1 MTTPVATYRLQL
13 HADFTFDDARA
24 VVGYLADLGISH
36 LYLSPV
42 VAAAAGSRHGYDVVD
57 PTRINPE
64 LGGRAALDALALEAH
79 AHGLGVVLDIVPN
92 HLAASPDNP
101 WWRELLRDGP
111 TGAHARDF
119 DIDWSD
125 GRVLLP
131 LLDGPVEDAVRT
143 GRVKVEDRALDV
155 NGLRLPLR
163 DDDAS
168 GDVHAVLDRQFY
180 ELVDWHDP
188 LRNYR
193 RFFDVDSL
201 VGVRVED
208 PVVFADRHALIF
220 ELVGAGVVDGLRVDH
235 IDGLRDP
242 LGYLRE
248 LRDRIGP
255 DAYLVVE
262 KVTTGDE
269 TLRDEWPVDGTTG
282 YDALTDLDDV
292 FVDPDGWQRLRESAA
307 AQGAEPFEDVES
319 DAKRF
324 VLHALFTPELRRLTR
339 DMSPAATAA
348 VTALTVALPVY
359 RTYVDHDG
367 ARAEDRT
374 VQEDAAR
381 DAVRR
386 GEADAAAVDD
396 IVELL
401 TSGEGRDLAMSWQQL
416 TGPVMAKGHE
426 DTALY
431 RDAVLVSRNDVGGDP
446 GRPPDD
452 SVARLHRRNAD
463 RARRWPRT
471 MQTTSTHD
479 TKRSEDVR
487 SRIAVLSEL
496 PDAFEYGLDRLRE
509 RVPLDALSPTE
520 QRLLAQTLLGV
531 WPADADDARSSVDAL
546 RDRLHGYFEKALR
559 EAKLATSWLAPN
571 EPHERAVRGAVD
583 ACIADDGA
591 VLHACFGDLVER
603 VAFHGAMN
611 SVALV
616 VLKLAGPG
624 VGDTYQGCEVLDLS
638 LVDPDNRRAVDYERR
653 REALQ
658 SLARTPVAELLD
670 EWSDG
675 RLKLLVTTRA
685 LAARRKH
692 PELFVGG
699 DYTPLA
705 AVGDERVLAFARH
718 HGDEWAV
725 ALVSRFTT
733 RGMPAGTVSLPP
745 GAPTLWRDAITGTTV
760 AARDAA
766 LALPAVFADLP
777 VALLLPA

>member
-1 MTTPVATYRLQL
+1 MTAPVATYRLQL
-13 HADFTFDDARA
+13 HADFTFEDARA

-36 LYLSPV
+36 LYLSPI

-57 PTRINPE
+57 PTQVNPE
-64 LGGRAALDALALEAH
+64 LGGRAALEALAAEAH
-79 AHGLGVVLDIVPN
+79 AHGLGIVIDIVPN

-101 WWRELLRDGP
+101 WWRELLSDGP
-111 TGAHARDF
+111 AGAHARDF
-119 DIDWSD
+119 DVDWSE

-131 LLDGPVEDAVRT
+131 LLDGSVDDAVRS
-143 GRVKVEDRALDV
+143 GRVKVEAGVLDV

-168 GDVHAVLDRQFY
+168 GDVRAVLDRQFY
-180 ELVDWHDP
+180 ELVDWHEP
-188 LRNYR
+188 RRNYR

-201 VGVRVED
+201 VGVRIED
-208 PVVFADRHALIF
+208 PIVFADRHALIF
-220 ELVGAGVVDGLRVDH
+220 DLVDAGVADGLRVDH

-255 DAYLVVE
+255 DTYLVVE
-262 KVTTGDE
+262 KITTGDE
-269 TLRDEWPVDGTTG
+269 ALRDEWPVEGTTG

-292 FVDPDGWQRLRESAA
+292 FVEPGGWHRMRGSARTD
-307 AQGAEPFEDVES
+307 GAEPFDDVEFG
-319 DAKRF
+319 AKRF

-339 DMSPAATAA
+339 DMTPEATAA
-348 VTALTVALPVY
+348 ITALTVTLSVY
-359 RTYVDHDG
+359 RVYVDRDG
-367 ARAEDRT
+367 VRATDRT
-374 VQEDAAR
+374 VLEAAAR

-386 GEADAAAVDD
+386 GDVDTGAVDA

-401 TSGEGRDLAMSWQQL
+401 TSEEGRELAMSWQQL

-431 RDAVLVSRNDVGGDP
+431 RDAVLVSRNDVGGEP

-452 SVARLHRRNAD
+452 AVERLHRRNAA
-463 RARRWPRT
+463 RARHWPRT

-487 SRIAVLSEL
+487 ARIAVLSEL
-496 PDAFEYGLDRLRE
+496 PDEFEEGLRRLRA
-509 RVPLDALSPTE
+509 RVPLDALGPTE

-531 WPADADDARSSVDAL
+531 WPAADAGDADVDEL
-546 RDRLHGYFEKALR
+546 RERLHGYFEKALR
-559 EAKLATSWLAPN
+559 EAKLETSWLAPN
-571 EPHERAVRGAVD
+571 EKHERAVRRAVD
-583 ACIADDGA
+583 ACIADGGA
-591 VLHACFGDLVER
+591 ALHACFSDLVGR

-611 SVALV
+611 SLALV
-616 VLKLAGPG
+616 LLKLAGPG
-624 VGDTYQGCEVLDLS
+624 VADAYQGCELLDLS

-653 REALQ
+653 RDALR
-658 SLARTPVAELLD
+658 SVAETPVAELGD
-670 EWSDG
+670 AWSDG

-705 AVGDERVLAFARH
+705 SVGDERVLAFARH
-718 HGDEWAV
+718 RGEGWAV

-733 RGMPAGTVSLPP
+733 RGTPAGTVSLPP
-745 GAPTLWRDAITGTTV
+745 GAPTLWRDAITGATV

-766 LALPAVFADLP
+766 LPVPAVLAELP